1 MTGCLA
7 LTLRAVLVLVFVL
20 AGVGGH
26 SNMAA
31 AAATKCP
38 HHTENAAAG
47 TWQHGPMPCG
57 DQGAGIDSGAC
68 CVAGLCLLGILLP
81 KSLPLPQPE
90 PPQPGALPTPALT
103 DVGPALPW
111 RPPA

>member
-1 MTGCLA
+1 MTGGPA
-7 LTLRAVLVLVFVL
+7 LTLRALLVLVFVL

-26 SNMAA
+26 SDMAA
-31 AAATKCP
+31 ASATNCP
-38 HHTENAAAG
+38 HHADAAAG
-47 TWQHGPMPCG
+47 VPQHGPMPCG
-57 DQGAGIDSGAC
+57 DHNAGIDGGAC

-81 KSLPLPQPE
+81 KPLPLPQPE
-90 PPQPGALPTPALT
+90 PRLPGALPTPVLT